1 MDRKLE
7 VREFLSSRRAKITPE
22 EAGLSIYGSNRRV
35 TGLRREEVAMLAG
48 VSVEYYTRL
57 ERGNL
62 AGASDTVLNALA
74 GALHLDEAERAHL
87 FNLARMASASPTVR
101 RKPSPHQL
109 RPAVQRILDGLTGAP
124 AHIRNDRMDILGG
137 NRFGLALMSPVLD
150 SPYGPS
156 NTARFMFLDPSSV
169 DFYVDWEKTA
179 DDSVAILRSAAGRNP
194 YDKALQDLI
203 GELSTRSEDFRK
215 RWAAHDVRF
224 HRTGYKRLRH
234 PVVGDL
240 ELNFESF
247 ELPADDGLTMVVYDA
262 EPESRTAESLALL
275 ASWSSSTVES

>member
-7 VREFLSSRRAKITPE
+7 VREFLSSRRAKITPQ
-22 EAGLSIYGSNRRV
+22 EAGLSVYGGNRRV
-35 TGLRREEVAMLAG
+35 AGLRREEVAMLAG
-48 VSVEYYTRL
+48 VSVEYYVRL

-87 FNLARMASASPTVR
+87 FNLARTASASPAVR
-101 RKPSPHQL
+101 RRPSPQL

-137 NRFGLALMSPVLD
+137 NRFGLALMAPVMD
-150 SPYGPS
+150 SPYGPP
-156 NTARFMFLDPSSV
+156 NTARFMFLDPGSV
-169 DFYVDWEKTA
+169 DYYVDWEKTA
-179 DDSVAILRSAAGRNP
+179 DDSVAILRGAAGRNP

-203 GELSTRSEDFRK
+203 GELSTRSEDFRR

-224 HRTGYKRLRH
+224 HRTGGKRLRH

-240 ELNFESF
+240 TLNFESF

-262 EPESRTAESLALL
+262 EPESPTAEALALL
-275 ASWSSSTVES
+275 ASWSSSAVER